1 MNFQSSM
8 MKNKAEKYEN
18 WPWSREQNYAW
29 ELCQIANFHNQAAF
43 LSLHPSTYWPLS
55 PLVVTTIDGVHAL
68 EPHLLIE
75 LSNEHLCL
83 SVDHLIPDAIGVS
96 STIINILAPVELLE
110 VNRGCMP
117 ARTGFRTWRGRAVAG
132 PRHGRREP
140 TWFLG
145 VFYRRGRDHLWL
157 GHLIN
162 MRLAL
167 RFPIGGYI
175 HVTGFQFLRPEKN
188 KWCCSEEVHWT
199 ALLFLISRLCRS
211 RLDVVGDGILIPV
224 NVEDDDGVWFCFHFR
239 SRLKIRTL
247 LFTMTV
253 V

>member
-1 MNFQSSM
+1 MLAAPWTFSLLWWKTKQRR
-8 MKNKAEKYEN
+8 MKIMHAN
-18 WPWSREQNYAW
+18 SI
-29 ELCQIANFHNQAAF
+29 CQLVANFHIQAF

-68 EPHLLIE
+68 EPHLLVE

-83 SVDHLIPDAIGVS
+83 SVDHLIPNAIGVS
-96 STIINILAPVELLE
+96 STIMIKILAPVELLE

-117 ARTGFRTWRGRAVAG
+117 ARTGFRTRRGRAVAG
-132 PRHGRREP
+132 SRHGWREP
-140 TWFLG
+140 TWWFLE
-145 VFYRRGRDHLWL
+145 VFDHRGRDHLWQ

-162 MRLAL
+162 VRLAL
-167 RFPIGGYI
+167 RCPIGGYI
-175 HVTGFQFLRPEKN
+175 HMTGFRFLRPAEN

-199 ALLFLISRLCRS
+199 ALLFHISCVCRS
-211 RLDVVGDGILIPV
+211 PLDVVRDGILIRL

-247 LFTMTV
+247 FTVTV